1 MAVFYSSDSTGG
13 FGSPRS
19 GDSLPENQSQA
30 ELEDLEFGDYMIT
43 GKADSD
49 RLFHKFMAIHL
60 EQNQP
65 AFIKVLRKEVAGGEG
80 FQESFV
86 QRLGHLRSLVHGSLV
101 PILDG
106 GIHKGQY
113 FVVEEKFEGF
123 ALGRGLDNEHFE
135 HDDKIR
141 VVRQMGQAL
150 SYLHQE
156 GIVHGEF
163 SPAHVFITV
172 EDLAKING
180 YGFPELIRL
189 KGYPPPILNV
199 DRRRFASPE
208 VLANSSASIPS
219 DIYSFALVVARLY
232 SPNDKWAKS
241 DSKLAGLNFPEPVMK
256 VLQLGLD
263 KDPRKRPQSM
273 EEYLGMMLDAVDVTK
288 KNNKPQTPL
297 PVAPVYK
304 PVRTPVPPPSGGFVP
319 IAGQPAP
326 SAEPKQSA
334 PVGVSLPLDKQAPAP
349 VSPAPAAKKSGGFPV
364 LPIVGGVVTL
374 VLIVA
379 GLMVI
384 TGGGENEQETPEVAA
399 AQTPKATPQPT
410 PTATAEPTPIS
421 TPIRTPPPIVAT
433 ATPAPA
439 LPQVNAPTGP
449 RPTPGT
455 GAGSLFL
462 EPDRSGPAGFWRV
475 ADAPP
480 GKLPWNE
487 PVLLFF
493 DNGTPEARTWIDSL
507 SNDPENGAYFQRFV
521 RIRQTEGEKFYYAER
536 YKVIRQP
543 LILVTNGAGVEV
555 GRFSPEAELR
565 LTLLGLQ
572 QIGEDLF

>member
-1 MAVFYSSDSTGG
+1 MFYSSDSTGG
-13 FGSPRS
+13 FGSRRS
-19 GDSLPENQSQA
+19 GDSLPENESQA
-30 ELEDLEFGDYMIT
+30 ELADLEFGEYMIT

-60 EQNQP
+60 EQNYP
-65 AFIKVLRKEVAGGEG
+65 AFIKVLRREVVGGEG
-80 FQESFV
+80 FQESFL
-86 QRLGHLRSLVHGSLV
+86 QRLGHLRSVVHGSLV

-106 GIHKGQY
+106 GVHKGQY
-113 FVVEEKFEGF
+113 FVVEEKLDGF

-141 VVRQMGQAL
+141 VLKQMGQAL

-156 GIVHGEF
+156 GIIHGEF

-172 EDLAKING
+172 EELAKING

-232 SPNDKWAKS
+232 APNDKWAKS

-256 VLQLGLD
+256 VLQLGLE

-288 KNNKPQTPL
+288 KNSKQQTPL

-319 IAGQPAP
+319 IAGQPAASP
-326 SAEPKQSA
+326 APKPA
-334 PVGVSLPLDKQAPAP
+334 TPLGVSLPLDKPTAPPA
-349 VSPAPAAKKSGGFPV
+349 SPAPAGKKSGGFPV

-374 VLIVA
+374 VLIGG
-379 GLMVI
+379 GLMMMMS
-384 TGGGENEQETPEVAA
+384 GGDENQPASESVAQA
-399 AQTPKATPQPT
+399 PQATPQPT
-410 PTATAEPTPIS
+410 PTATAEPTPF
-421 TPIRTPPPIVAT
+421 TPPIRTTPPIVAT

-439 LPQVNAPTGP
+439 LPQASSPGGAK
-449 RPTPGT
+449 PTPGT

-462 EPDRSGPAGFWRV
+462 EPDRSGPAGFWRI

-493 DNGTPEARTWIDSL
+493 DNGTPEARTWVEALANDS
-507 SNDPENGAYFQRFV
+507 ENGAFFQRFV
-521 RIRQTEGEKFYYAER
+521 RIRQTPGERFYFAER
-536 YKVIRQP
+536 FKVIRQP
-543 LILVTNGAGVEV
+543 VILITNGAGLEM

-565 LTLLGLQ
+565 LTLLGLK